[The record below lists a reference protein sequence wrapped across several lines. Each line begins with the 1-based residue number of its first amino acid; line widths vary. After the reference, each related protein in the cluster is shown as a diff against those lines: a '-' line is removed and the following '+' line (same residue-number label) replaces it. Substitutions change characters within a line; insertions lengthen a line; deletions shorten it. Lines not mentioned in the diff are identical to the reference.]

1 MPRSAKA
8 ARALEEGGD
17 GGGFFV
23 GEQLAVGQAAV
34 VVEHGVEVVPA
45 HQVAGIPAGLRAI
58 AGNSVA
64 RATKARIAL
73 DVDMDQIAR
82 TGPLIAHRLAPLG
95 AHPRA
100 AVAVEDR
107 PHR

>member
-34 VVEHGVEVVPA
+34 VVDHGVEVVPA
-45 HQVAGIPAGLRAI
+45 HQVAVVPGGLGAI
-58 AGNSVA
+58 AGDGVA
-64 RATKARIAL
+64 GATKARIAL
-73 DVDMDQIAR
+73 DVDMDEIAGA
-82 TGPLIAHRLAPLG
+82 GPLIAHRLAPLR
-95 AHPRA
+95 AHREQPWR
-100 AVAVEDR
+100 
-107 PHR
+107 